1 MVQRNVVTP
10 EMNNAQLS
18 EWLARNAA
26 AVESGSLKARALRR
40 AARAALTWPNEV
52 SDLLEEGVP
61 LTSLHLVGPYVADVI
76 ADVMARNDHVE
87 PDPTRAGFLTRSRV
101 TDVLRGTAL
110 RDAVRADFQ
119 VHTTWSDGHATVGVM
134 ADEAARLGRTHV
146 VITDHSKGLPIA
158 GGKDEQAFAAQR
170 EEIALENARL
180 RAEGTALTLLAGI
193 EMNLSPNGDGDMDP
207 AFLRSLDL
215 VLGAFHSKLRL
226 RDDQTDRYLAA
237 LRNPSI
243 DVLAHPR
250 GRIFNFRIGLSA
262 RWEAVFE
269 EALRRDVAL
278 EVDGYPDRQDLDVAL
293 LRLAGEMGV
302 RISMGSDAHAPVDL
316 AFLDFAI
323 AAAAEAGVARERIIN
338 TMNVDELREWT
349 ASRRRRASEQ

>member
-1 MVQRNVVTP
+1 MVCAHTVSP
-10 EMNNAQLS
+10 WMNNARLS
-18 EWLARNAA
+18 EWLARNAEA
-26 AVESGSLKARALRR
+26 AEPGSRKARALRR
-40 AARAALTWPNEV
+40 AARAALTWPQEAGELV
-52 SDLLEEGVP
+52 DAGLP

-76 ADVMARNDHVE
+76 ATVMARNDAVE
-87 PDPTRAGFLTRSRV
+87 SDPLRSGFLTRSRV
-101 TDVLRGTAL
+101 TELLRGTAL
-110 RDAVRADFQ
+110 RDGVRADFQ

-134 ADEAARLGRTHV
+134 ADEAARLGRTHI

-158 GGKDEQAFAAQR
+158 GGKDERAFAAQR
-170 EEIALENARL
+170 EEIAQENARL
-180 RAEGTALTLLAGI
+180 RAAGTELTLLAGI

-207 AFLRSLDL
+207 GLLRSLDL

-262 RWEAVFE
+262 RWEVVFE

-278 EVDGYPDRQDLDVAL
+278 EIDGYPDRQDLDVDL
-293 LRLAGEMGV
+293 LRLAAEMGV

-323 AAAAEAGVARERIIN
+323 AAAAEAGVASGRIIN
-338 TMNVDELREWT
+338 TMSVDELREWT
-349 ASRRRRASEQ
+349 GSRRRRAPAL